1 MTAPQPDDRPVYPSF
16 EKALAAQEQ
25 QLRAYGVYSGIIHPA
40 DGKWMLRYD
49 LTGGK

>member
-1 MTAPQPDDRPVYPSF
+1 VTAPAPDPRPVYPTF
-16 EKALAAQEQ
+16 EKAQAAQDR
-25 QLRAYGVYSGIIHPA
+25 QLRAYGIYSGIIHPA